1 MALERRYR
9 LLPYFYTKFYDAHKT
24 GIPVMQPLFFTD
36 VKDLRLRT
44 EQQSFL
50 LGEDIMVI
58 PAFAEN
64 PVMPY
69 GIWETISLVDGD
81 NSDKYQAKLKIRGGS
96 IVPAGR
102 VIQNTN
108 ENSFEPLTLLVCLD
122 KDGKAEGRLYWDAGD
137 GWEFRC
143 CDYSLLT
150 FKAERKGNQVKVT
163 LADKEGKRKIDKE
176 IKAVNVELM
185 LDGKTYKGEGSL
197 KKGVTV
203 NI

>member
-96 IVPAGR
+96 IVPVASTSR
-102 VIQNTN
+102 
-108 ENSFEPLTLLVCLD
+108 
-122 KDGKAEGRLYWDAGD
+122 GD
-137 GWEFRC
+137 GECHDKGCRNADFPVVTKYLYVRC
-143 CDYSLLT
+143 TAS
-150 FKAERKGNQVKVT
+150 
-163 LADKEGKRKIDKE
+163 KR
-176 IKAVNVELM
+176 A
-185 LDGKTYKGEGSL
+185 
-197 KKGVTV
+197 
-203 NI
+203 